1 MFKNLFK
8 FILAKKNFFPPKKTN
23 ILFFDH
29 IFKKEISHSLDK
41 NQISVLDIRKNEIN
55 IYVLFFMLL
64 KFEKINFENYLKN
77 YILLSN
83 CKVVITGNDNY
94 LYFYVLKNFFPD
106 KKFISIQN
114 GFRNFKFFKSL
125 KKYKNLKADYVIGL
139 NKSFC
144 NLYKKYIRTKTIA
157 LGSVRNNYFKINKK
171 GSQQKRLLFISNGN
185 AALRPIV
192 KTGGLK
198 FEGKKFFEPDIKLLS
213 FLSKYCLKKKLIL
226 NVYLKA
232 IGKTKGLK
240 EIEFFKKR
248 ISNDKIVYISKKKQ
262 GSNKLY
268 SLCDKSAVTITS
280 ASTIGLENL
289 SRMNK
294 TAIFNNRVK
303 LSKKIIDIFWNYR
316 MKKKGFFWT
325 DENYDQKEVNKILDR
340 IIGMKITSW
349 KSKIKKIAKDL
360 MVYDYENRQ
369 IINLI
374 KKSIK

>member
-8 FILAKKNFFPPKKTN
+8 FISAKKNFFPPKKTN

-55 IYVLFFMLL
+55 VYVLFFMLF

-94 LYFYVLKNFFPD
+94 IFYYTLKNFFPD

-125 KKYKNLKADYVIGL
+125 RKYKNLKADYIVGL

-144 NLYKKYIRTKTIA
+144 NLYKKYIKTKTIA
-157 LGSVRNNYFKINKK
+157 LGSVRNNYNKINRKASNKK
-171 GSQQKRLLFISNGN
+171 KLLFISNGN
-185 AALRPIV
+185 AALRPIQ
-192 KTGGLK
+192 KSGGLK

-213 FLSKYCLKKKLIL
+213 FLSEYSQKKRLVL
-226 NVYLKA
+226 SVYLKA
-232 IGKTKGLK
+232 VGKIKGLK
-240 EIEFFKKR
+240 EKEFYRKR
-248 ISNDKIVYISKKKQ
+248 INNNKIIYITKEEQ
-262 GSNKLY
+262 GSSKLY
-268 SLCDKSAVTITS
+268 SLCDKSTVTITS
-280 ASTIGLENL
+280 TSTIGLENL

-294 TAIFNNRVK
+294 TVIFNNRVK
-303 LSKKIIDIFWNYR
+303 LSKKIIDIFWNYK

-325 DENYDQKEVNKILDR
+325 DENYDQKEFDKILDSL
-340 IIGMKITSW
+340 IDMKKKLW
-349 KSKIKKIAKDL
+349 ESKTKKIANEL
-360 MVYDYENRQ
+360 MVYDQKNKQ

-374 KKSIK
+374 KNSIK

>member
-1 MFKNLFK
+1 
-8 FILAKKNFFPPKKTN
+8 
-23 ILFFDH
+23 
-29 IFKKEISHSLDK
+29 
-41 NQISVLDIRKNEIN
+41 
-55 IYVLFFMLL
+55 
-64 KFEKINFENYLKN
+64 
-77 YILLSN
+77 
-83 CKVVITGNDNY
+83 
-94 LYFYVLKNFFPD
+94 
-106 KKFISIQN
+106 
-114 GFRNFKFFKSL
+114 
-125 KKYKNLKADYVIGL
+125 
-139 NKSFC
+139 
-144 NLYKKYIRTKTIA
+144 
-157 LGSVRNNYFKINKK
+157 
-171 GSQQKRLLFISNGN
+171 
-185 AALRPIV
+185 LRPIV

-268 SLCDKSAVTITS
+268 SLCDKSAITITS
-280 ASTIGLENL
+280 ASTMGLENL

-294 TAIFNNRVK
+294 TAIFNNRAK